1 MNDDHL
7 GQGVLGTFNRKEAD
21 LASSY
26 HHLLQSDRDLA
37 RSTHEAMLRAHR
49 ERDIIFQ
56 GRLICNVLRPRFIS
70 DDRVNEL
77 SRVSSIL
84 AAIFE
89 RAGDF
94 LLSSDSMLDLVFA
107 SEEER
112 RIWEIDPGFPG
123 FTHTSRLDAF
133 MVGEEP
139 RFVEYNAESPAGIG
153 YTDCLSEVFLQ
164 LPAMRKWHLIDR
176 ADRFDGRQQLLDT
189 MLWAH
194 QQWGGSDTPTM
205 AIIDWEDVMTARDFE
220 LCADVFRAQGV
231 PTVICDPRRLEYRH
245 GTLWLGED
253 KISIVYRRCLL
264 HELLDHAAE
273 AQALLQAYRDG
284 AVCMVNTPRSKML
297 HKKSVMALLSD
308 HAFGLELNEEEL
320 DVVDRTVPWTRL
332 LIESTT
338 SFHGETVKLAKLL
351 LDQRERFVLKP
362 VDDYGG
368 RGVVLGWETTPEDWA
383 RAIEASMGAP
393 YVVQERVDQ
402 PQAKFPMWQDDDL
415 VIEPMLLDTNPL
427 LFRGQMGSI
436 LTRISGS
443 ALLNVSAGTGSTTPT
458 FVVKDEENE

>member
-1 MNDDHL
+1 
-7 GQGVLGTFNRKEAD
+7 
-21 LASSY
+21 
-26 HHLLQSDRDLA
+26 
-37 RSTHEAMLRAHR
+37 
-49 ERDIIFQ
+49 
-56 GRLICNVLRPRFIS
+56 
-70 DDRVNEL
+70 
-77 SRVSSIL
+77 
-84 AAIFE
+84 
-89 RAGDF
+89 
-94 LLSSDSMLDLVFA
+94 
-107 SEEER
+107 
-112 RIWEIDPGFPG
+112 
-123 FTHTSRLDAF
+123 

-284 AVCMVNTPRSKML
+284 AVCMVNTPARRCS
-297 HKKSVMALLSD
+297 
-308 HAFGLELNEEEL
+308 
-320 DVVDRTVPWTRL
+320 TR
-332 LIESTT
+332 
-338 SFHGETVKLAKLL
+338 
-351 LDQRERFVLKP
+351 
-362 VDDYGG
+362 
-368 RGVVLGWETTPEDWA
+368 
-383 RAIEASMGAP
+383 RAS
-393 YVVQERVDQ
+393 
-402 PQAKFPMWQDDDL
+402 WHC
-415 VIEPMLLDTNPL
+415 
-427 LFRGQMGSI
+427 
-436 LTRISGS
+436 
-443 ALLNVSAGTGSTTPT
+443 
-458 FVVKDEENE
+458 